1 MDTKETSD
9 TPSDSYHLSL
19 PELLEEELRSI
30 EEQVA
35 LVGSAAVGYWAT
47 HKHSEET
54 EKQKNRRMPPPTNSS
69 TARAYSR
76 A

>member
-1 MDTKETSD
+1 MCYGYMDTKETSD

-19 PELLEEELRSI
+19 PELLEEKLRSI

-54 EKQKNRRMPPPTNSS
+54 EKQKNAATNEFNHSS
-69 TARAYSR
+69 RT
-76 A
+76 

>member
-54 EKQKNRRMPPPTNSS
+54 EKTEECRHQRIQ
-69 TARAYSR
+69 A
-76 A
+76 

>member
-19 PELLEEELRSI
+19 PELLEEKLRSI
-30 EEQVA
+30 EGQVA
-35 LVGSAAVGYWAT
+35 LIGSAAVGYWAT

-54 EKQKNRRMPPPTNSS
+54 EERRHQ
-69 TARAYSR
+69 RI
-76 A
+76 

>member
-19 PELLEEELRSI
+19 PELLEEKLRSI

-54 EKQKNRRMPPPTNSS
+54 EKNRRMPPPTNSS
-69 TARAYSR
+69 TARAHSR